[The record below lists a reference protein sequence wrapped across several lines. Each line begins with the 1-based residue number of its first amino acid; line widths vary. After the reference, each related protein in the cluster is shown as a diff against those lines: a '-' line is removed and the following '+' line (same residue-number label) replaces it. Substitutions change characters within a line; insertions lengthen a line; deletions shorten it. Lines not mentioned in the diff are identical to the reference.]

1 MSRYDTAR
9 NGGHLSPS
17 PIFEFDSIA
26 TTHGLENAISAVA
39 LEDRATKNVID
50 LIVKHGWE
58 EDVDLV
64 RGGNVSGCN
73 QIRSSEDT
81 ARRLTW

>member
-1 MSRYDTAR
+1 MKAR

-17 PIFEFDSIA
+17 PILEFNSIA
-26 TTHGLENAISAVA
+26 TAHGLPDAIAAVA
-39 LEDRATKNVID
+39 LEDRVTKSILD
-50 LIVKHGWE
+50 MIVEQGWE

-73 QIRSSEDT
+73 QISVGR
-81 ARRLTW
+81 AIA